1 MIWSVSTLLRRSG
14 SPVPVWLL
22 NFSMAGLSVQ

>member
-14 SPVPVWLL
+14 AAVPVCTL
-22 NFSMAGLSVQ
+22 NLSMLRLP